1 MEYRTCLNMRCLHSY
16 IRRYAY
22 KLYSRKKLEDCSLG
36 NMLVVDYIYRNPDK
50 EIYQKDIERIFYM
63 NRATT
68 SKMLKLMEEKEL
80 IERRVS
86 EKDSRYKAIFIK
98 EKGYELQKVCVSV
111 FDELEKTVNSKLT
124 AEEVELL
131 NKICFKLIDG
141 LKGEIDIND

>member
-1 MEYRTCLNMRCLHSY
+1 MDYRTCLNIRCLHSY
-16 IRRYAY
+16 IRRCAY
-22 KLYSRKKLEDCSLG
+22 KLYSRKKIEECSLV
-36 NMLVVDYIYRNPDK
+36 NMIVVNYIYRNPDK
-50 EIYQKDIERIFYM
+50 EIYQKDIEKVFFM

-68 SKMLKLMEEKEL
+68 SKMLKLMEEKNL

-86 EKDSRYKAIFIK
+86 EKDSRHKAIFIK
-98 EKGYELQKVCVSV
+98 EKGYELQKVCVAV
-111 FDELEKTVNSKLT
+111 FDELEKMVNSKLT